1 MFRFRFPKNDARF
14 AWTNHIK
21 NKMLFYGLS
30 EQKVKSVFSSPKR
43 KEEGIAPDTVAAM
56 QSSRGKKKPEEIWV
70 MYRSLREP
78 QTNADGTQT
87 NAEKNNG
94 QRGIILRKSAFGQ
107 RKSAMRGT
115 RILMISAWRYPGI
128 TKPGK
133 TFQVPEHILEELEA
147 EGLV

>member
-1 MFRFRFPKNDARF
+1 MFRFKFPKNDARF

-30 EQKVKSVFSSPKR
+30 EQKIKSVLQSPKR

-56 QSSRGKKKPEEIWV
+56 QSSRGKKKPEEIWI

-78 QTNADGTQT
+78 
-87 NAEKNNG
+87 
-94 QRGIILRKSAFGQ
+94 RIRSV
-107 RKSAMRGT
+107 MRGT

-128 TKPGK
+128 TKPGQK
-133 TFQVPEHILEELEA
+133 PLIPQEILDELESDLA
-147 EGLV
+147 RGETTL